1 MTTSGMMIVL
11 ALAVAFTEG
20 AEVTF
25 VRCPNGALCPDRT
38 TCCLQNSG
46 QYGCCPYQ
54 FAVCCSD
61 HLHCCPEG
69 YHCNMSN
76 GTCLQISTT
85 TKKVETLLTP
95 MVLSQQLGPNAPA
108 VEDVRCPDRSFCR
121 DGETCC
127 MFGGGFYDCCP
138 YPHAVCCSDHASCC
152 PEGYRC
158 EVSTRS
164 CVAGNSTLPMLK
176 KIDTIRESSLKEPTP
191 GESIRCPDGNF
202 CQDGQTCCLLSGGR
216 YGCCPYP
223 HAVCCSDHASCC
235 PEGYRCKVS
244 TRSCVAG
251 NSTLPMLKKIDTIGG
266 SPLKEPVPVERVR
279 CPDGNYCQDGQTCCL
294 TTVGRFGCCPY
305 PHAECCS
312 DYASCCPEGYRCKVS
327 TRSCVAG
334 NSTLPMLKKID
345 TIGGSPLKE
354 PVPVERVRCP
364 DGNYCQDGQTCCL
377 TTGGRF
383 GCCPYPHAECCSD
396 HASCCPEGYRCQLST
411 HSCILGNSTVAMLK
425 KISTFS
431 DSPASG
437 NTVSCPD
444 GSSCLDQQTCCQSKN
459 GTYGC
464 CPLPEAVCCPDHETC
479 CPKGTVCVEAIQ
491 ACLGL
496 NEMSPMLKKVPAFR
510 TDKKPRLVSDV
521 QCPDGGSCPDGQ
533 TCCQLQGGSYGC
545 CPYENATCCSDD
557 VHCCPSG
564 YECDTATASCLKG
577 DIFAAALR
585 KLPARRP
592 LSPAV
597 NDARRESIR
606 CPDGNFCQDGQTCC
620 LLSGGRY
627 GCCPYPHAVCCSD
640 HESCCPEGYRCKVS
654 TRSCVAGNS
663 TLPMLKKIATIG
675 GSPLKEPAPV
685 ERVRCPDGN
694 YCQDGQTCC
703 LTTGGRFGCCPYPH
717 AECCSDHASC
727 CPEGYRCQ
735 LSTHSCILGNSTVAM
750 LKKISTFSD
759 SPASGNTVSCPDGSS
774 CLDQQTCCQF
784 KNGTYGCC
792 PLPEAV
798 CCPDHKTCC
807 PKGKVC
813 VEALHACL
821 GLNEM
826 SPMLKKV
833 PAFRTDKKPRLV
845 SDVQCPDGGSCPDG
859 QTCCQLQGGSYG
871 CCPYENATCCSDDVH
886 CCPSGYECD
895 TATASCHKGDIF
907 AAALRKLPARRP
919 LSPAVNDA
927 RLSDVQCPDGG
938 SCPDGQTCC
947 QLQGGSY
954 GCCPYEDATC
964 CSDDVHCCPSGYEC
978 DTATASCRKGD
989 ILAAAL
995 RKLPARRPLSPIV
1008 NDATPTNQKCPDG
1021 AQCDDDQ
1028 TCCELTDHSYGCC
1041 PYNHAVCCPDLVH
1054 CCPEGYTCDTTEM
1067 TCVQSTNRSSIPL
1080 TRLSLR
1086 SSLNSVEVQVRDTT
1100 CKDGHICPGD
1110 TTCCPTPSG
1119 RYNCCPFASGVCC
1132 SDGEHCCPQGFQCDL
1147 STQRCVRGALYPFLE
1162 KVPMHPKFPSAA
1174 NLP

>member
-11 ALAVAFTEG
+11 ALAVAFTQG

-95 MVLSQQLGPNAPA
+95 MVLSPQLGPNAPA
-108 VEDVRCPDRSFCR
+108 VEDVRCPDGSFCR

-127 MFGGGFYDCCP
+127 MVGGGFYGCCP
-138 YPHAVCCSDHASCC
+138 YPHAVCCSDRASCC

-294 TTVGRFGCCPY
+294 TT
-305 PHAECCS
+305 
-312 DYASCCPEGYRCKVS
+312 
-327 TRSCVAG
+327 
-334 NSTLPMLKKID
+334 
-345 TIGGSPLKE
+345 
-354 PVPVERVRCP
+354 
-364 DGNYCQDGQTCCL
+364 
-377 TTGGRF
+377 GGRF

-444 GSSCLDQQTCCQSKN
+444 GSSCLDQQTCCQSKT
-459 GTYGC
+459 GHT
-464 CPLPEAVCCPDHETC
+464 A
-479 CPKGTVCVEAIQ
+479 A

-564 YECDTATASCLKG
+564 YECDTATASCL
-577 DIFAAALR
+577 
-585 KLPARRP
+585 
-592 LSPAV
+592 
-597 NDARRESIR
+597 
-606 CPDGNFCQDGQTCC
+606 
-620 LLSGGRY
+620 
-627 GCCPYPHAVCCSD
+627 
-640 HESCCPEGYRCKVS
+640 
-654 TRSCVAGNS
+654 
-663 TLPMLKKIATIG
+663 
-675 GSPLKEPAPV
+675 
-685 ERVRCPDGN
+685 
-694 YCQDGQTCC
+694 
-703 LTTGGRFGCCPYPH
+703 
-717 AECCSDHASC
+717 
-727 CPEGYRCQ
+727 
-735 LSTHSCILGNSTVAM
+735 
-750 LKKISTFSD
+750 
-759 SPASGNTVSCPDGSS
+759 
-774 CLDQQTCCQF
+774 
-784 KNGTYGCC
+784 
-792 PLPEAV
+792 
-798 CCPDHKTCC
+798 
-807 PKGKVC
+807 
-813 VEALHACL
+813 
-821 GLNEM
+821 
-826 SPMLKKV
+826 
-833 PAFRTDKKPRLV
+833 
-845 SDVQCPDGGSCPDG
+845 
-859 QTCCQLQGGSYG
+859 
-871 CCPYENATCCSDDVH
+871 
-886 CCPSGYECD
+886 
-895 TATASCHKGDIF
+895 KGDIF

-1067 TCVQSTNRSSIPL
+1067 TCVQSRNHSSIPL

>member
-108 VEDVRCPDRSFCR
+108 
-121 DGETCC
+121 
-127 MFGGGFYDCCP
+127 
-138 YPHAVCCSDHASCC
+138 
-152 PEGYRC
+152 
-158 EVSTRS
+158 
-164 CVAGNSTLPMLK
+164 
-176 KIDTIRESSLKEPTP
+176 

-223 HAVCCSDHASCC
+223 HAVCCSDH
-235 PEGYRCKVS
+235 
-244 TRSCVAG
+244 
-251 NSTLPMLKKIDTIGG
+251 
-266 SPLKEPVPVERVR
+266 
-279 CPDGNYCQDGQTCCL
+279 
-294 TTVGRFGCCPY
+294 
-305 PHAECCS
+305 
-312 DYASCCPEGYRCKVS
+312 ASCCPEGYRCKVS

-444 GSSCLDQQTCCQSKN
+444 GSSCLDQQTCCQFKN

-464 CPLPEAVCCPDHETC
+464 CPLPEAVCCPDHKTC
-479 CPKGTVCVEAIQ
+479 CPKGKVCVQAIH

-597 NDARRESIR
+597 NDARRDVTYAEES
-606 CPDGNFCQDGQTCC
+606 P
-620 LLSGGRY
+620 S
-627 GCCPYPHAVCCSD
+627 
-640 HESCCPEGYRCKVS
+640 
-654 TRSCVAGNS
+654 
-663 TLPMLKKIATIG
+663 
-675 GSPLKEPAPV
+675 
-685 ERVRCPDGN
+685 
-694 YCQDGQTCC
+694 
-703 LTTGGRFGCCPYPH
+703 
-717 AECCSDHASC
+717 
-727 CPEGYRCQ
+727 
-735 LSTHSCILGNSTVAM
+735 
-750 LKKISTFSD
+750 
-759 SPASGNTVSCPDGSS
+759 
-774 CLDQQTCCQF
+774 
-784 KNGTYGCC
+784 
-792 PLPEAV
+792 
-798 CCPDHKTCC
+798 
-807 PKGKVC
+807 
-813 VEALHACL
+813 
-821 GLNEM
+821 
-826 SPMLKKV
+826 
-833 PAFRTDKKPRLV
+833 
-845 SDVQCPDGGSCPDG
+845 
-859 QTCCQLQGGSYG
+859 LQ
-871 CCPYENATCCSDDVH
+871 N
-886 CCPSGYECD
+886 
-895 TATASCHKGDIF
+895 
-907 AAALRKLPARRP
+907 
-919 LSPAVNDA
+919 
-927 RLSDVQCPDGG
+927 
-938 SCPDGQTCC
+938 
-947 QLQGGSY
+947 
-954 GCCPYEDATC
+954 
-964 CSDDVHCCPSGYEC
+964 
-978 DTATASCRKGD
+978 
-989 ILAAAL
+989 
-995 RKLPARRPLSPIV
+995 
-1008 NDATPTNQKCPDG
+1008 
-1021 AQCDDDQ
+1021 
-1028 TCCELTDHSYGCC
+1028 
-1041 PYNHAVCCPDLVH
+1041 
-1054 CCPEGYTCDTTEM
+1054 
-1067 TCVQSTNRSSIPL
+1067 
-1080 TRLSLR
+1080 
-1086 SSLNSVEVQVRDTT
+1086 
-1100 CKDGHICPGD
+1100 
-1110 TTCCPTPSG
+1110 
-1119 RYNCCPFASGVCC
+1119 
-1132 SDGEHCCPQGFQCDL
+1132 
-1147 STQRCVRGALYPFLE
+1147 
-1162 KVPMHPKFPSAA
+1162 
-1174 NLP
+1174 